1 MEKPESSKRKAG
13 TDLGLSIEEKEQLR
27 QLAFQVIRNRCLGT
41 PMPEIAVES
50 PRLKELGAAF
60 VCIHKGPEL
69 RGCIGM
75 IEARTPLW
83 ETVKKMAAEAAFGDT
98 RFCALASEELDNI
111 QIEISVLTP
120 MRRIKDVS
128 EIEIG
133 KHGLLI
139 RKGFQTGILLP
150 QVATEHNW
158 NREEF
163 LDWTCRKSGLPQ
175 KAWKQKDTQVYV
187 FSADVF

>member
-1 MEKPESSKRKAG
+1 MEKGQFSKREVG
-13 TDLGLSIEEKEQLR
+13 TDLGFSAEEKEQLR
-27 QLAFQVIRNRCLGT
+27 ELAFQAIRSRCLGIA
-41 PMPEIAVES
+41 MPDNAVES
-50 PRLKELGAAF
+50 PRLKEPRGAF

-75 IEARTPLW
+75 IEALVPLW
-83 ETVKKMAAEAAFGDT
+83 ETIRRMAVEAAFGDT
-98 RFCALASEELDNI
+98 RFCALASDELEGID
-111 QIEISVLTP
+111 IEISVLTP
-120 MRRIKDVS
+120 MRRISDPS

-150 QVATEHNW
+150 QVASEHNW
-158 NREEF
+158 DREEF
-163 LDWTCRKSGLPQ
+163 LEWTCRKAGLPK
-175 KAWKQKDTQVYV
+175 KAWKSSETEVYV